1 MSAPQRKLGPIADRV
16 VFENERVRIWEL
28 RMEPGHQ
35 GPVHQHAL
43 DHILVQIDGDR
54 MAVLP
59 EPDTEGPYRE
69 YLEADVVPGQH
80 SYVTRGGIEIARN
93 VGRRTYHEI
102 IIELKDWSERGR
114 RRLHH
119 RRRRPGP
126 VEDRGRRRFP
136 GPVHAQHQD

>member
-35 GPVHQHAL
+35 GPVHSHDL

-59 EPDTEGPYRE
+59 EPDSQGPYRE

-80 SYVTRGGIEIARN
+80 FYVTRGGVEIARN

-102 IIELKDWSERGR
+102 IIELKD
-114 RRLHH
+114 
-119 RRRRPGP
+119 
-126 VEDRGRRRFP
+126 
-136 GPVHAQHQD
+136 

>member
-1 MSAPQRKLGPIADRV
+1 MSAPQRKLGPIADRI

-35 GPVHQHAL
+35 GPVHRHDL
-43 DHILVQIDGDR
+43 DHILVQIEGDR

-59 EPDTEGPYRE
+59 EPDTQGPYRE

-80 SYVTRGGIEIARN
+80 FYVTRGGVEIARN

-102 IIELKDWSERGR
+102 IIELKD
-114 RRLHH
+114 
-119 RRRRPGP
+119 
-126 VEDRGRRRFP
+126 
-136 GPVHAQHQD
+136 